1 MLVGLA
7 DLESIYF
14 APPEGDGRQDLALA
28 AEWGPVKVFSNGS
41 VGVIDQTT
49 SLGLNTQTARWTS
62 VAAGDL
68 DNDDRMDLVAG
79 KQRIEHLKC
88 TSSSFQGKNLI
99 WKQYG

>member
-28 AEWGPVKVFSNGS
+28 TEWGPVKVFSNGS
-41 VGVIDQTT
+41 VGFIDQTT

-68 DNDDRMDLVAG
+68 DNDGRMDLVAG
-79 KQRIEHLKC
+79 NKGLN
-88 TSSSFQGKNLI
+88 TSSALHHHSKERI
-99 WKQYG
+99 